1 MSIHVVSLFF
11 ILCLTSIFVGAN
23 QLDWSLLLTMD
34 DKAWLP
40 ITASRLPRLI
50 ALILTGSGLA
60 ICGVILQHIV
70 RNRFVEP
77 GTTGGIDAAK
87 LGILVSIVMLPSSDK
102 LERMLFAVLFCF
114 AAGLI
119 YIAIVRKIKFSNSAL
134 IPVIGL
140 MFGSV
145 LSAIAE
151 FYAYQ
156 NNILQGM
163 SGWLMGDFSK
173 VVQEHYEIIFLI
185 LPITLLTYL
194 YAHKFTVMGMGEDVA
209 SNLGINIAFTAAL
222 GLMLVSVTVAITVV
236 TVGAIHFIGLVI
248 PNLVALKYGDHLKNT
263 LPIVALGGAS
273 LLIFCDVIGRVVAF
287 PFEVPI
293 GLTASAIGG
302 VMFLVFL
309 LKGARV

>member
-1 MSIHVVSLFF
+1 
-11 ILCLTSIFVGAN
+11 
-23 QLDWSLLLTMD
+23 
-34 DKAWLP
+34 
-40 ITASRLPRLI
+40 
-50 ALILTGSGLA
+50 
-60 ICGVILQHIV
+60 
-70 RNRFVEP
+70 
-77 GTTGGIDAAK
+77 IDAAK

-248 PNLVALKYGDHLKNT
+248 PNL
-263 LPIVALGGAS
+263 
-273 LLIFCDVIGRVVAF
+273 
-287 PFEVPI
+287 
-293 GLTASAIGG
+293 
-302 VMFLVFL
+302 
-309 LKGARV
+309 

>member
-1 MSIHVVSLFF
+1 
-11 ILCLTSIFVGAN
+11 
-23 QLDWSLLLTMD
+23 
-34 DKAWLP
+34 
-40 ITASRLPRLI
+40 
-50 ALILTGSGLA
+50 
-60 ICGVILQHIV
+60 
-70 RNRFVEP
+70 
-77 GTTGGIDAAK
+77 
-87 LGILVSIVMLPSSDK
+87 
-102 LERMLFAVLFCF
+102 
-114 AAGLI
+114 
-119 YIAIVRKIKFSNSAL
+119 
-134 IPVIGL
+134 
-140 MFGSV
+140 
-145 LSAIAE
+145 
-151 FYAYQ
+151 
-156 NNILQGM
+156 
-163 SGWLMGDFSK
+163 
-173 VVQEHYEIIFLI
+173 
-185 LPITLLTYL
+185 LTYL

>member
-1 MSIHVVSLFF
+1 MTFRMILAFFTLCVISLFF
-11 ILCLTSIFVGAN
+11 GAS
-23 QLDWSLLLTMD
+23 QIEWSLLSTLNE
-34 DKAWLP
+34 KAWLP
-40 ITASRLPRLI
+40 IIASRLPRLV

-60 ICGVILQHIV
+60 MCGVILQHIV

-77 GTTGGIDAAK
+77 GTTGSLDAAK
-87 LGILVSIVMLPSSDK
+87 LGILVSIVILPSSEK

-114 AAGLI
+114 AAGLV
-119 YIAIVRKIKFSNSAL
+119 YIAIIRKVKFSNTAL
-134 IPVIGL
+134 VPVIGL

-145 LSAIAE
+145 LSALAE

-156 NNILQGM
+156 NNILQSM

-173 VVQEHYEIIFLI
+173 VVQEHYEVIFLI

-194 YAHKFTVMGMGEDVA
+194 YAHRFTVMGMGEDIA
-209 SNLGINIAFTAAL
+209 SNLGISYAMTAAL
-222 GLMLVSVTVAITVV
+222 GLILVSITVAVTVV
-236 TVGAIHFIGLVI
+236 TVGAIHFVGLVI

-273 LLIFCDVIGRVVAF
+273 LLIFCDVISRVVLF
-287 PFEVPI
+287 PFEVPV
-293 GLTASAIGG
+293 GLTASAVGG

-309 LKGARV
+309 LKGAKT

>member
-1 MSIHVVSLFF
+1 MNAKIIFF
-11 ILCLTSIFVGAN
+11 FFLLCIVSIFIGAN
-23 QLDWSLLLTMD
+23 PIDWSLLLKMD
-34 DKAWLP
+34 ESAWLP
-40 ITASRLPRLI
+40 ITASRLPRLV
-50 ALILTGSGLA
+50 ALILTGAGLA
-60 ICGVILQHIV
+60 MCGVILQHIV

-77 GTTGGIDAAK
+77 GTTGGLDAAK
-87 LGILVSIVMLPSSDK
+87 LGILVSIVMLPNSDK
-102 LERMLFAVLFCF
+102 LERMIFAVVFCF

-134 IPVIGL
+134 VPVIGL

-156 NNILQGM
+156 NNVLQSM

-173 VVQEHYEIIFLI
+173 VVQEHYEIIYLI
-185 LPITLLTYL
+185 LPTTLLTYF
-194 YAHKFTVMGMGEDVA
+194 YANKFTVMGMGEDAA
-209 SNLGINIAFTAAL
+209 SNLGINFATTAAL
-222 GLMLVSVTVAITVV
+222 GLMLVSVTVAVTVV
-236 TVGAIHFIGLVI
+236 TVGAIHFVGLVI

-273 LLIFCDVIGRVVAF
+273 LLIFCDVISRLVAF

-302 VMFLVFL
+302 TLFLVLL
-309 LKGARV
+309 LKGARA